1 MTSSEI
7 AKYLFKHLIAA
18 GTTFEGACAILGNV
32 QAESGFVPNNLE
44 NSYNR
49 ALGMTD
55 EQYTA
60 AVDNGTYTNFVHDS
74 CGYGLPQWTFWSRKD
89 GFLKYIKSL
98 GKSIADLDGQID
110 YLIKELK
117 ENFSSIWKQL
127 TSSTDLY
134 ALTWILLDKW
144 ENPAIKNITTRYQY
158 AQNWQKAL
166 DTNTNT
172 GSGTKMTEAQA
183 IKKILDLAQS
193 EIGYKEKRSNAQLD
207 DKTANAGSGNW
218 TKYARDLDGV
228 TNFYNGAKNG
238 FAWCDIF
245 VDWLFYHSFGAQVA
259 MGMLCQPQ
267 RSAGAGCLYSVQ
279 YYKNAGRWTNN
290 PAPGE
295 QIFFTYASGEV
306 SHTGIVE
313 KVIGN
318 QVVVIE
324 GNASDQVMR
333 RTYAINDNHIYG
345 YGIPRWSYATGTSSS
360 PSSTSEAAAP
370 SSGSTVLKYGSTG
383 AQVKKLQEN
392 LMKLGYSCGKYGA
405 DGDFGNDTLTAVKAF
420 QKANNLTQDGVVGPL
435 TQAAIEKQLKK
446 TTSSKPAQSSTKT
459 YTVKRGDSLWKI
471 ASEQL
476 GAGYR
481 YSEIK
486 KLNGLTSDIIKPGQ
500 VLKLP

>member
-7 AKYLFKHLIAA
+7 AKYLFKRLIAA

-44 NSYNR
+44 DSYNR

-144 ENPAIKNITTRYQY
+144 ENPAVKNITTRYQY

-193 EIGYKEKRSNAQLD
+193 EIGYKEKRNNAQLD

-218 TKYARDLDGV
+218 TKYARDLDAV
-228 TNFYNGAKNG
+228 TNF
-238 FAWCDIF
+238 
-245 VDWLFYHSFGAQVA
+245 
-259 MGMLCQPQ
+259 
-267 RSAGAGCLYSVQ
+267 
-279 YYKNAGRWTNN
+279 
-290 PAPGE
+290 
-295 QIFFTYASGEV
+295 
-306 SHTGIVE
+306 
-313 KVIGN
+313 
-318 QVVVIE
+318 
-324 GNASDQVMR
+324 
-333 RTYAINDNHIYG
+333 
-345 YGIPRWSYATGTSSS
+345 
-360 PSSTSEAAAP
+360 
-370 SSGSTVLKYGSTG
+370 
-383 AQVKKLQEN
+383 
-392 LMKLGYSCGKYGA
+392 
-405 DGDFGNDTLTAVKAF
+405 
-420 QKANNLTQDGVVGPL
+420 
-435 TQAAIEKQLKK
+435 
-446 TTSSKPAQSSTKT
+446 
-459 YTVKRGDSLWKI
+459 
-471 ASEQL
+471 
-476 GAGYR
+476 
-481 YSEIK
+481 
-486 KLNGLTSDIIKPGQ
+486 
-500 VLKLP
+500 